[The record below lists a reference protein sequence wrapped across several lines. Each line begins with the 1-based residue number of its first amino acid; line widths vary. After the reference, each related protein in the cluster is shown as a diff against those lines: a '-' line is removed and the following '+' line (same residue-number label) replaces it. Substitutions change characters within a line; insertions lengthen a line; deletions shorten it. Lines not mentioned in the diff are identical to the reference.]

1 MKTRIAAALSLSGV
15 LVAGSAAALVNT
27 QVLTG
32 DDSSGSGVSVVSVPT
47 SLDTTVPSSS
57 SVPTTDPT
65 APTTSLP
72 GDTSTT
78 VGSSLPDSSVPVTTG
93 PATSTPAST
102 QAIYNVG
109 DAGTITLDT
118 VGDVLTVVAA
128 TPKSGWTLY
137 KIERKTPLKVE
148 VKFRSGTVEVE
159 FEASLLFGV
168 IGTEVESRS
177 LVAAPPSTG
186 SVPGPGTTIDDDD
199 DGYDDDDDGYDDD
212 DEDDDHD
219 DDHDDDDDDDDD
231 DEDDD

>member
-1 MKTRIAAALSLSGV
+1 M
-15 LVAGSAAALVNT
+15 
-27 QVLTG
+27 
-32 DDSSGSGVSVVSVPT
+32 
-47 SLDTTVPSSS
+47 
-57 SVPTTDPT
+57 
-65 APTTSLP
+65 
-72 GDTSTT
+72 
-78 VGSSLPDSSVPVTTG
+78 TTG

-128 TPKSGWTLY
+128 TPKSGWSLY
-137 KIERKTPLKVE
+137 KIERKSPLKVE

-212 DEDDDHD
+212 EDDED
-219 DDHDDDDDDDDD
+219 DDHDDDDDDDEDED
-231 DEDDD
+231 EDEDDD

>member
-32 DDSSGSGVSVVSVPT
+32 DDSSGSGVSVASVPT
-47 SLDTTVPSSS
+47 SLDTTVPS
-57 SVPTTDPT
+57 VPASDPS

-78 VGSSLPDSSVPVTTG
+78 VPSSLPDSSVPVTTG

-128 TPKSGWTLY
+128 TPKSGWSLY
-137 KIERKTPLKVE
+137 KIERKSPLKVE

-177 LVAAPPSTG
+177 LVSPPSTG

-212 DEDDDHD
+212 DDDHDHDDDDHD
-219 DDHDDDDDDDDD
+219 DRDDD
-231 DEDDD
+231 DEDDEDDD

>member
-27 QVLTG
+27 QVLAG
-32 DDSSGSGVSVVSVPT
+32 DDSSGSGVSVASVPT
-47 SLDTTVPSSS
+47 SLDTTVPSAS
-57 SVPTTDPT
+57 SVPAPDPS

-78 VGSSLPDSSVPVTTG
+78 VPSSLPDSSVPVTTG

-128 TPKSGWTLY
+128 TPKSGWSLY
-137 KIERKTPLKVE
+137 KIERKSPLKVE

-212 DEDDDHD
+212 EDDED
-219 DDHDDDDDDDDD
+219 DDHDDDDDDDE